1 MQDEVCVCLSALL
14 LCDTPAMRS
23 CFRNIYL
30 QGHRLNIFECSAFPK
45 MVSKIRYKGN
55 SFEDLA
61 AAVSGQLIHQNLLS
75 GDTKQTHT
83 HVLDVCAEER

>member
-1 MQDEVCVCLSALL
+1 
-14 LCDTPAMRS
+14 
-23 CFRNIYL
+23 
-30 QGHRLNIFECSAFPK
+30 